1 MNRQKIL
8 NILLAALL
16 LSVVFLAWSNATR
29 YGNRAQKG
37 GNYVLAKMWYLIA
50 AHSGDGAAQNN
61 LAGFYAE
68 GLGGDRS
75 DRLAVKWFE
84 KAAAAG
90 VSAATFNL
98 SNFYEEGRGV
108 PRDIRKAT
116 TLLEDLAKQ
125 GDSVARNICTKGLC
139 VCSVQPGKHLC
150 PRYRRGSQR
159 LGSCWP
165 VGFKGRTGR
174 SSQSP
179 NGLWFHAAGWNW
191 GAGKPNGRDSVAG
204 EGSQRPGYFQ
214 TVAGA
219 GCACLCKHTGCRR
232 ERALH
237 LVDEGPQTIVWSNP

>member
-125 GDSVARNICTKGLC
+125 GDSVAAFN
-139 VCSVQPGKHLC
+139 
-150 PRYRRGSQR
+150 
-159 LGSCWP
+159 LGHIYA
-165 VGFKGRTGR
+165 TGR
-174 SSQSP
+174 DDFPQDMEKAIQWYEISAQ
-179 NGLWFHAAGWNW
+179 
-191 GAGKPNGRDSVAG
+191 K
-204 EGSQRPGYFQ
+204 GYASAQ
-214 TVAGA
+214 
-219 GCACLCKHTGCRR
+219 
-232 ERALH
+232 
-237 LVDEGPQTIVWSNP
+237 

>member
-98 SNFYEEGRGV
+98 SNFYEETQWLHSTSGISMPRGAMTF
-108 PRDIRKAT
+108 PRIWKRLFSGTKYLHKRVMRLLSTTWETSMPKA
-116 TLLEDLAKQ
+116 
-125 GDSVARNICTKGLC
+125 
-139 VCSVQPGKHLC
+139 P
-150 PRYRRGSQR
+150 
-159 LGSCWP
+159 
-165 VGFKGRTGR
+165 
-174 SSQSP
+174 
-179 NGLWFHAAGWNW
+179 AG
-191 GAGKPNGRDSVAG
+191 
-204 EGSQRPGYFQ
+204 
-214 TVAGA
+214 
-219 GCACLCKHTGCRR
+219 
-232 ERALH
+232 
-237 LVDEGPQTIVWSNP
+237 